1 MRRVNL
7 GISGIALAIH
17 IHYICSHIPRSWHN
31 LGQAGDTIEDGK
43 IAIEPKKVII
53 LQ

>member
-1 MRRVNL
+1 M
-7 GISGIALAIH
+7 GKSGIALAIRIHFICCH
-17 IHYICSHIPRSWHN
+17 IRRSWHN

-43 IAIEPKKVII
+43 IAMEPKKVII